1 MNNNDFGKNLRILRK
16 AKGFTQEVLAEKAE
30 IDEKHLSRIENGK
43 YFPTYSTLSRLLKA
57 LDTSIE
63 EVGLELEKVEK
74 NSNHLY
80 SKAMQIL
87 NSASSD
93 FELNCYL
100 ESLKL
105 TQKVINYNRNTK
117 TKK

>member
-1 MNNNDFGKNLRILRK
+1 MNNKNFGKKLRDLRK

-43 YFPTYSTLSRLLKA
+43 YFPTYSTLLKLLKA

-63 EVGLELEKVEK
+63 ETGLELEKVEEVK
-74 NSNHLY
+74 NQLYTKAIQIINTASN
-80 SKAMQIL
+80 
-87 NSASSD
+87 D

-105 TQKVINYNRNTK
+105 TQKILNHNK
-117 TKK
+117 TSK